1 MFQLEKLI
9 SKNYFLNLSAKEA
22 FKAYVRAYES
32 HSLKNIFNVQTLDL
46 KAVGRCETLLI
57 SISAEKICG
66 KCFSLICR
74 HSFIKKLSTKMYLN
88 ITDKIIRFNSFKNG

>member
-1 MFQLEKLI
+1 LQLEKLI

-46 KAVGRCETLLI
+46 KAVGRCKNSCFSVLAKKI
-57 SISAEKICG
+57 SG
-66 KCFSLICR
+66 KYFSLIFG
-74 HSFIKKLSTKMYLN
+74 HSLL
-88 ITDKIIRFNSFKNG
+88 KNYRQK